1 MKVSKFNIS
10 KPIKY
15 TKNNE
20 EKTYW
25 ANVGTMTVFL
35 KDDGTKSMIM
45 EIPAIGL
52 NANIFPI
59 TPKETPAPA
68 PTPAVATTPAPAEAV
83 ADDTIPF

>member
-1 MKVSKFNIS
+1 MKFNKFNIA
-10 KPIKY
+10 KPVKY

-59 TPKETPAPA
+59 TPKEPAPA
-68 PTPAVATTPAPAEAV
+68 PATSPAPAETISPE
-83 ADDTIPF
+83 DIPFNSNLQ